1 MNFEIGNIENVFS
14 RIAAHT
20 AAEGAMEGIRGG
32 HVEHGLLMGLTSSTG
47 GALINKYGTNLTY
60 AERVAVNATLGG
72 VVSELGG
79 GKFASGAMTA
89 AYSMMFNDLA
99 HKYIVKRRF
108 TIKSLTQVPF
118 SQTPA
123 ADANICL
130 KIKVYLEEK
139 HILNNISI
147 DGIAISSDQNHL
159 NIRSDLSLEISSED
173 KQILFTSFTKQ
184 YNVRGIKRNV

>member
-1 MNFEIGNIENVFS
+1 
-14 RIAAHT
+14 
-20 AAEGAMEGIRGG
+20 
-32 HVEHGLLMGLTSSTG
+32 
-47 GALINKYGTNLTY
+47 
-60 AERVAVNATLGG
+60 
-72 VVSELGG
+72 
-79 GKFASGAMTA
+79 MTA

-184 YNVRGIKRNV
+184 YNGGEILPSGYSTLGEVHTPKFNIQKYKTVDVKITPYWTFVDPGLGRGTPTSILTFNLIPSQLLNTVRYKIK